1 MANENKS
8 LIIEGPAIAC
18 SKADIWDKVDFAK
31 DGFLEK
37 INTGATVNGKDL
49 SINSYVSGV
58 PSPFARVHLL
68 KYALSHSRTIRQNS
82 NSGIN
87 KFYKGL
93 LDQWRVLLT
102 GIALHEP
109 LLDVKRIELV
119 YSDGKTIQDTVNPY
133 EAKGS
138 FGNMLLHSR
147 DKWCD
152 PTVAKDKQVPF
163 IDVLKYGSGAEKKV
177 VGGLCAET
185 LIFTSTRFDSDSQ
198 PELFNEANHLS
209 DKDKGRLLAYIKH
222 LKNALPK
229 YGTLMGVD
237 TMNIEGELQEW
248 ENELKNG
255 LPEDVN
261 TEDIP
266 NVNIFKHPF
275 NHILNHTSNFYSNGN
290 GAIFKTRPENAECEY
305 VEFDLNEVLL
315 PKNADIAKIRV
326 TPEASR
332 NPACMD
338 FFPLHMLKAERIG
351 DAGCYDY
358 FALPLTSKGLLV
370 YGTGLNGLLSENGGE
385 IRSTLRAT
393 YDPNKTK
400 DNLTVTL
407 VIRFSGDNSDKGAE
421 KQEVYTVNKTM
432 IDKKDIVIWP
442 NFVRDKWNRYYMY
455 SELPH
460 NTQSSDCPFN
470 AIPIAGVPSQ
480 GRINMMIDKEQ
491 EPVLL
496 AKNGLANM
504 EVDNYKPKLL
514 VTATKVLD
522 KPYKY
527 EIYQSSVPYYGL
539 SLSSKGC
546 PSGYLVVKYGR
557 EGQKQLPR
565 NLWGQALSDVK
576 RASIGFD
583 FGSTNTSVAF
593 KIENESPTGFVF
605 ENRCISLLMNSHS
618 PETDKSGWHETKTS
632 QRNLFFF
639 QRERV
644 PSNAIKSILSLHDP
658 MRLDLETGAP
668 VDNILEN
675 AIIGG
680 FPCLEKEL
688 PIESVNQRRINLAF
702 DRDTTAELV
711 HNMKWSDN
719 KIDEANRKAFLRSLL
734 LQVYAELFDPID
746 NNRVSAVVDMI
757 RWSYPSSF
765 NYSLSLQYNSMWNSV
780 VNDFPFEDYEK
791 PQISSPKF
799 EDGGLGSNF
808 NIPSDNNGLTGGLGG
823 GLTGGLGGGLTGG
836 LGGGLTGGL
845 GGGLTGG
852 LGSTN
857 MNEALG
863 TPVGGLGSAPI
874 EKKQE
879 IVDLRPKQEPVDFNF
894 NPLTLDKSSLTE
906 AVAVAN
912 NYASKIDM
920 NRLLLCFDIG
930 GSTSDFS
937 AMCSVRNN
945 PALVKQ
951 NSIKFAA
958 QNVVKA
964 TQFCADKFKNIALQI
979 CKENDWHL
987 PGLNVGDNKFNA
999 DSAMF
1004 YFDQIADRL
1013 DIGKLPGFYQKIST
1027 ACQPLMI
1034 TNLYVTGLIMF
1045 YAGQITRRL
1054 VQDIRNAKGE
1064 DANPSFR
1071 PQVMLKCA
1079 GKGARVFE
1087 WLSCVDKDLAKNYF
1101 RYTYL
1106 AGIAGTIENENVLNQ
1121 NAGQFIYDV
1130 FVEDL
1135 IKGVASADIKYEVS
1149 MGLIR
1154 QSAQVLLVPKME
1166 NAIECVGEDDFT
1178 TIVSNTK
1185 EQGSLKFDD
1194 CVTSDMY
1201 RYLGSYFVCPLRG
1214 HYKQFNNFI
1223 NLFYGYARH
1232 FDVESYFKGP
1242 EVMDYLKNFDM
1253 SEYVRSLP
1261 EYQKAQLEFSNGKSE
1276 KFDFVQPFIILEG
1289 MNFMENFLFKH
1300 LK

>member
-18 SKADIWDKVDFAK
+18 PKADIWDKIDFAK
-31 DGFLEK
+31 DSFLEK
-37 INTGATVNGKDL
+37 INTGATVSGKEL

-58 PSPFARVHLL
+58 PSPYARVHLL
-68 KYALSHSRTIRQNS
+68 KYALSHSRTIRQNP
-82 NSGIN
+82 NTGIN
-87 KFYKGL
+87 KFYNGL

-102 GIALHEP
+102 GMALHSP
-109 LLDVKRIELV
+109 LFEVKRVNLT
-119 YSDGKTIQDTVNPY
+119 YSDEKSIQDTSNPY
-133 EAKGS
+133 EAKGA
-138 FGNMLLHSR
+138 FGNMLLHSK

-152 PTVAKDKQVPF
+152 PSLPEDKKVPF
-163 IDVLKYGSGAEKKV
+163 IDVLKYSSGTEKRV

-185 LIFTSTRFDSDSQ
+185 IVFTSTRFDAISQ
-198 PELFNEANHLS
+198 PELFEEAMHLS
-209 DKDKGRLLAYIKH
+209 NKDKGRLLAYIKH
-222 LKNALPK
+222 IQDELPA
-229 YGTLMGVD
+229 YGILMNVD
-237 TMNIEGELQEW
+237 TKNIAGELQEW
-248 ENELKNG
+248 SNELKSG

-266 NVNIFKHPF
+266 NVSKFQHPF
-275 NHILNHTSNFYSNGN
+275 KNLLNHTSNFFSNGN
-290 GAIFKTRPENAECEY
+290 GAIFKTKPDDSGEY
-305 VEFDLNEVLL
+305 LDFDLNEILL
-315 PKNADIAKIRV
+315 PKDADIAKIRV
-326 TPEASR
+326 TPEASK
-332 NPACMD
+332 NPFCMQN
-338 FFPLHMLKAERIG
+338 FPLHLLKAERIG

-358 FALPLTSKGLLV
+358 FALPLTAKGLQV
-370 YGTGLNGLLSENGGE
+370 YGTGISGLLSDNGGE
-385 IRSTLRAT
+385 IRSSLKAT

-407 VIRFSGDNSDKGAE
+407 EVRFSGDNSDKGAE

-432 IDKKDIVIWP
+432 VDKKDIVLWP

-470 AIPIAGVPSQ
+470 AVPIAGLPSQ
-480 GRINMMIDKEQ
+480 GRINMMVDSENN
-491 EPVLL
+491 PVLL
-496 AKNGLANM
+496 AKNGLINN
-504 EVDNYKPKLL
+504 EIDNFRPKLL

-527 EIYQSSVPYYGL
+527 EIYQSNMPYYGL
-539 SLSSKGC
+539 SLSSKGK

-565 NLWGQALSDVK
+565 NLWGQPLSDVK
-576 RASIGFD
+576 EASVGFD

-593 KIENESPTGFVF
+593 KIENDNPMGFTF
-605 ENRCISLLMNSHS
+605 ENRRISLLMNTHS
-618 PETDKSGWHETKTS
+618 PETDKSGWHEMQTLP
-632 QRNLFFF
+632 RNLFFF
-639 QRERV
+639 QRNRIQ
-644 PSNAIKSILSLHDP
+644 SNAIKSILSLHDS
-658 MRLDLETGAP
+658 MRIDLSTGEP
-668 VDNILEN
+668 TDIIREN
-675 AIIGG
+675 AIVGG

-688 PIESVNQRRINLAF
+688 PIESVNPRRINLAF
-702 DRDTTAELV
+702 DNDTTAELV
-711 HNMKWSDN
+711 HNMKWSEN
-719 KIDEANRKAFLRSLL
+719 KLNRKAFLRSLL
-734 LQVYAELFDPID
+734 LQVYAELYDPID
-746 NNRVSAVVDMI
+746 NNRVSAVVNMI

-765 NYSLSLQYNSMWNSV
+765 NYALSNQYSAMWNSV
-780 VNDFPFEDYEK
+780 VKDFPFEDENNGGYKIPE
-791 PQISSPKF
+791 ISVPKF
-799 EDGGLGSNF
+799 GDGGLG
-808 NIPSDNNGLTGGLGG
+808 NGLGGSITNDGNGGLGGMSGGLGGGMTGGLGG
-823 GLTGGLGGGLTGG
+823 GLSGGLGGGL
-836 LGGGLTGGL
+836 
-845 GGGLTGG
+845 
-852 LGSTN
+852 
-857 MNEALG
+857 G
-863 TPVGGLGSAPI
+863 TQSVPVGGLGSAPV
-874 EKKQE
+874 EVKQDV
-879 IVDLRPKQEPVDFNF
+879 IDLRPTNDPIDFNF
-894 NPLTLDKSSLTE
+894 GQLVLGKSSLTE

-951 NSIKFAA
+951 SSIKFAA

-964 TQFCADKFKNIALQI
+964 TQFCANKFKDIALEI
-979 CKENDWHL
+979 CKDNDWHI
-987 PGLNVGDNKFNA
+987 PGLNVGENRFNA

-1013 DIGKLPGFYQKIST
+1013 DVDKLPGFYNKIGT

-1054 VQDIRNAKGE
+1054 VQNIRNAKGE
-1064 DANPSFR
+1064 DANPTFR

-1087 WLSCVDKDLAKNYF
+1087 WLSCINKDLATNYY

-1106 AGIAGTIENENVLNQ
+1106 AGIAGTIENETVLNQ

-1130 FVEDL
+1130 YVDEL
-1135 IKGVASADIKYEVS
+1135 VKGEASADIKYEVS
-1149 MGLIR
+1149 MGLVR
-1154 QSAQVLLVPKME
+1154 QSSQMLLVPKMDD
-1166 NAIECVGEDDFT
+1166 AIECVGEDNFIT
-1178 TIVSNTK
+1178 TVSTTK
-1185 EQGSLKFDD
+1185 EQAALKFDD

-1201 RYLGSYFVCPLRG
+1201 RYLGSYFTCPLRG
-1214 HYKQFNNFI
+1214 NYQQFNNFI
-1223 NLFYGYARH
+1223 NLFYSYARN
-1232 FDVESYFKGP
+1232 FGVESYFQGP
-1242 EVMDYLKNFDM
+1242 EVIQYLKNFDM

-1261 EYQKAQLEFSNGKSE
+1261 EYQKAQSNFAAGKSE

>member
-8 LIIEGPAIAC
+8 LVIEGPGIAC
-18 SKADIWDKVDFAK
+18 SKADIWDKIDFAK

-37 INTGATVNGKDL
+37 INTGATVSGKEF

-58 PSPFARVHLL
+58 PSPYARVHLL
-68 KYALSHSRTIRQNS
+68 KYALSHARTIRQNPE
-82 NSGIN
+82 NGIN

-109 LLDVKRIELV
+109 LLDVRRVELV
-119 YSDGKTIQDTVNPY
+119 YSDGKEIQDTANPY
-133 EAKGS
+133 EAKGA
-138 FGNMLLHSR
+138 FGNMLLKNR
-147 DKWCD
+147 DRWCD
-152 PTVAKDKQVPF
+152 PTVAEDKKVPF
-163 IDVLKYGSGAEKKV
+163 IDILKYGSGSEKRV
-177 VGGLCAET
+177 VGGLCSET
-185 LIFTSTRFDSDSQ
+185 IVFTSTRFDSNSQ
-198 PELFNEANHLS
+198 PELFDEAMHLS

-222 LKNALPK
+222 LRNELSN
-229 YGTLMGVD
+229 YGNLMNVD
-237 TMNIEGELQEW
+237 TKNIDGELQEW
-248 ENELKNG
+248 TEELKNG
-255 LPEDVN
+255 LSEDVN
-261 TEDIP
+261 TEDVP

-275 NHILNHTSNFYSNGN
+275 NKLLNHTSNFYSDGN
-290 GAIFKTRPENAECEY
+290 GAIFKTMPDVEY
-305 VEFDLNEVLL
+305 IEFDLNEVLL
-315 PKNADIAKIRV
+315 PKDADIAKLRV
-326 TPEASR
+326 TPEASK
-332 NPACMD
+332 NPSCMQN
-338 FFPLHMLKAERIG
+338 FPLHLLKAERIG
-351 DAGCYDY
+351 EAGSYDY
-358 FALPLTSKGLLV
+358 FALPLTAKGLQV
-370 YGTGLNGLLSENGGE
+370 YGSGINGLLSEGGGE
-385 IRSTLRAT
+385 IRSTLKAS
-393 YDPNKTK
+393 YDPSKSK

-407 VIRFSGDNSDKGAE
+407 EIRFSGDNSEKGAE

-432 IDKKDIVIWP
+432 IDKKDIVMWP
-442 NFVRDKWNRYYMY
+442 NFVRDHWNRYYLY

-470 AIPIAGVPSQ
+470 SVPIAGIPSQ
-480 GRINMMIDKEQ
+480 GRINMMVDANQ
-491 EPVLL
+491 NPVLL

-504 EVDNYKPKLL
+504 EVDNFRPKLL

-527 EIYQSSVPYYGL
+527 EIYQSNMPYYGVAL
-539 SLSSKGC
+539 TSKGK

-576 RASIGFD
+576 KASLGFD

-593 KIENESPTGFVF
+593 RIENDSPMGFAF
-605 ENRCISLLMNSHS
+605 ENRRISLLMNTHS
-618 PETDKSGWHETKTS
+618 PETDKSGWHESKTA

-639 QRERV
+639 QRNRV
-644 PSNAIKSILSLHDP
+644 QSNAIKSILSLHDP
-658 MRLDLETGAP
+658 MRIDLETGAP
-668 VDNILEN
+668 ADSILEN
-675 AIIGG
+675 AIVGG

-702 DRDTTAELV
+702 DNDTTAELV

-734 LQVYAELFDPID
+734 LQVYAELYDPID
-746 NNRVSAVVDMI
+746 NNRISAVVDVI

-765 NYSLSLQYNSMWNSV
+765 NFALSQQYNSMWNSV
-780 VNDFPFEDYEK
+780 IRDFPFDESYSV
-791 PQISSPKF
+791 PTISAPKF
-799 EDGGLGSNF
+799 EDGGLGS
-808 NIPSDNNGLTGGLGG
+808 GLGADLNQSAGMSGLGSGLGMTGGLGG
-823 GLTGGLGGGLTGG
+823 GLTGGLGGGLGASPLSGG
-836 LGGGLTGGL
+836 LNPMG
-845 GGGLTGG
+845 GG
-852 LGSTN
+852 LGSST
-857 MNEALG
+857 
-863 TPVGGLGSAPI
+863 VGGLGSQTQSENKP
-874 EKKQE
+874 EM
-879 IVDLRPKQEPVDFNF
+879 VDLRPKNEPIDFNF
-894 NPLTLDKSSLTE
+894 SQLILGNSSLTE

-912 NYASKIDM
+912 NYASRIDM
-920 NRLLLCFDIG
+920 TRLLLCFDIG

-951 NSIKFAA
+951 SSIKFAA

-964 TQFCADKFKNIALQI
+964 TQFCANKFKDIALEV
-979 CKENDWHL
+979 CKENDWHI
-987 PGLNVGDNKFNA
+987 PGLNVGDNRFNA

-1013 DIGKLPGFYQKIST
+1013 DVDKLPGFYKKIST

-1064 DANPSFR
+1064 DANPNFR

-1087 WLSCVDKDLAKNYF
+1087 WLSCVNKELAINYF
-1101 RYTYL
+1101 RYTFL
-1106 AGIAGTIENENVLNQ
+1106 AGIAGTIENDNALEQ
-1121 NAGQFIYDV
+1121 NAVQFISALYVDELV
-1130 FVEDL
+1130 
-1135 IKGVASADIKYEVS
+1135 KGEASNEIKYEVS

-1154 QSAQVLLVPKME
+1154 QSSQVLLVPKMD
-1166 NAIECVGEDDFT
+1166 NAIECVGEDNFMT
-1178 TIVSNTK
+1178 MVSTTK
-1185 EQGSLKFDD
+1185 EQAPLKFDD
-1194 CVTSDMY
+1194 CVTADMY
-1201 RYLGSYFVCPLRG
+1201 RYLGSYFTCPLRG
-1214 HYKQFNNFI
+1214 NYQQFNNFI
-1223 NLFYGYARH
+1223 NLFYSYARN
-1232 FDVESYFKGP
+1232 FGVESYFQGP
-1242 EVMDYLKNFDM
+1242 EVIEYLKNFDM

-1261 EYQKAQLEFSNGKSE
+1261 DYQKALSEYSNGKSE